1 MSEKLSD
8 QLDLLKKS
16 FSSQED
22 QYKNKIRILEIKLA
36 EKQTIQT
43 VLKQKNDKVTNDK
56 DN

>member
-1 MSEKLSD
+1 MSEKLID

>member
-1 MSEKLSD
+1 MSEKLID

-36 EKQTIQT
+36 EKQAIQT
-43 VLKQKNDKVTNDK
+43 VLKQKNDKLTNDK